1 MTANDMNVAQQ
12 CLADQGSPR
21 CLPADGT
28 GQSYYLPAKSAQQQ
42 EFD

>member
-12 CLADQGSPR
+12 CLADRG
-21 CLPADGT
+21 LPADGT